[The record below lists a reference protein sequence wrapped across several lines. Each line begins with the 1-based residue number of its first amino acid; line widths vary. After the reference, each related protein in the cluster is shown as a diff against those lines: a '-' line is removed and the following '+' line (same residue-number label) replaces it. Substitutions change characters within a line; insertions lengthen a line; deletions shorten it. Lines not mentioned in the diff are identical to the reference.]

1 MIWFI
6 FAVIIIVAAAITAI
20 VSVKADAPGFGFIV
34 GITGIIVAA
43 ILVVVSCLYSQ
54 DAGEV
59 TVLKN
64 MGGSIAGSSID
75 AGFHGKAP
83 WQSTVKYD
91 TRNNVI
97 SYVAKGQEDYNGG
110 SANGPQVTV
119 NDKSGAS
126 ANIDLQV
133 NYSLDPK
140 YATRLYREYG
150 KQETFVRSVAA
161 VDARSVPRDVAGQFD
176 TISLLTQR
184 GKFTDAVQKAL
195 SEKWESL
202 GLHVEQVSVQ
212 EIRYPKSITDRY
224 AQAQAANIDLQKA
237 VNEQQVAKTKAET
250 KKIQAQ
256 GEAAANDVLNK
267 SLTDNVL
274 KQKYIDALAN
284 AKQLIVTPDGANTL
298 IQPGK

>member
-1 MIWFI
+1 
-6 FAVIIIVAAAITAI
+6 
-20 VSVKADAPGFGFIV
+20 
-34 GITGIIVAA
+34 
-43 ILVVVSCLYSQ
+43 
-54 DAGEV
+54 
-59 TVLKN
+59 
-64 MGGSIAGSSID
+64 
-75 AGFHGKAP
+75 
-83 WQSTVKYD
+83 
-91 TRNNVI
+91 
-97 SYVAKGQEDYNGG
+97 
-110 SANGPQVTV
+110 
-119 NDKSGAS
+119 
-126 ANIDLQV
+126 
-133 NYSLDPK
+133 
-140 YATRLYREYG
+140 
-150 KQETFVRSVAA
+150 